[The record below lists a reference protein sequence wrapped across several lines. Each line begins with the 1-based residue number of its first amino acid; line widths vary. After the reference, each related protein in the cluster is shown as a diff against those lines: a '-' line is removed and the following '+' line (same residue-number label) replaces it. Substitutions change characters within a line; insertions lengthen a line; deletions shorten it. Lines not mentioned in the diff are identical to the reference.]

1 MVKAI
6 NKIRHK
12 FTTHA
17 DGSDALLFI
26 HELVGES
33 DGPTIG
39 ISASIHGNENAG
51 SQAIV
56 DLYRTLKDMKLKG
69 RVLLLPVANPRAFA
83 VNHRFT
89 PLDELNLNRVFP
101 GDDRG
106 NYTEQ
111 LAWALGK
118 EYFDKIE
125 ANIDLH
131 SGTDRPT
138 VDYVYIWSDE
148 GLARAFGSKIL
159 YRPTTGKTGTV
170 YTGTTKTVTIDK
182 RPEMK
187 VTTIE
192 LGGGIVDQGPYVKR
206 TVDGMLNQLRYL
218 GAIEGEAK
226 APPKQVT
233 VHELVGIRPK
243 HGGWL
248 EPLSPA
254 YGETIKRGQLL
265 GRVVSPYDFET
276 IEEIPTPFENGI
288 MVMQH
293 LTRNLVEAGDYG
305 FMVGNLDGAEFS

>member
-1 MVKAI
+1 MVKQI
-6 NKIRHK
+6 NKLRPK

-17 DGSDALLFI
+17 DGSDAVLFI
-26 HELVGES
+26 HELVGEQ
-33 DGPTIG
+33 DGPTVG

-51 SQAIV
+51 SQAIL
-56 DLYRTLKDMKLKG
+56 DLFRVLKDMPIKG
-69 RVLLLPVANPRAFA
+69 RILLLPVANPKAFA

-89 PLDELNLNRVFP
+89 PLDELNLNREFP
-101 GDDRG
+101 GDPRG
-106 NYTEQ
+106 NYTQQ
-111 LAWALGK
+111 LAHALSE
-118 EYFDKIE
+118 EYFAKLD

-148 GLARAFGSKIL
+148 GLSRAFGSKLL

-170 YTGTTKTVTIDK
+170 YTGTTKTVTIDR

-218 GAIEGEAK
+218 GVIEGEVK
-226 APPKQVT
+226 PNPKQVVVT
-233 VHELVGIRPK
+233 ELVGIRPK
-243 HGGWL
+243 YGGWL

-254 YGETIKRGQLL
+254 NGEIIKGGQLL

-293 LTRNLVEAGDYG
+293 LSRNLVEAGDYG
-305 FMVGNLDGAEFS
+305 FMVGNLDGAEQ